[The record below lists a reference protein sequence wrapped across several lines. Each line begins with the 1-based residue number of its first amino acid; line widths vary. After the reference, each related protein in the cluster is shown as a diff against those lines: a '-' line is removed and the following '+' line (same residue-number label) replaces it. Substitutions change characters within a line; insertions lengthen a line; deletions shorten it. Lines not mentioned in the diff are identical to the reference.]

1 MNELLTV
8 SARGQVTLPATLRRR
23 LGLRGGD
30 VLVPES
36 QGEHIVLR
44 PQTAFDRYDDDQ
56 IEQWDVEDRLD
67 GDERR
72 RIIEALTQSD
82 LDPPQ
87 LIDFSNS

>member
-23 LGLRGGD
+23 LGLKGGD
-30 VLVPES
+30 VLVLES
-36 QGEHIVLR
+36 RGERIVLK
-44 PQTAFDRYDDDQ
+44 PQAVFDRYSDDQ

-72 RIIEALTQSD
+72 RIVEALTRAD
-82 LDPPQ
+82 RNPP
-87 LIDFSNS
+87 S

>member
-30 VLVPES
+30 VLVLES

-44 PQTAFDRYDDDQ
+44 PQAAFDRYDDDQ
-56 IEQWDVEDRLD
+56 IAQWDVEDRLD

-82 LDPPQ
+82 ADPPP
-87 LIDFSNS
+87 L

>member
-30 VLVPES
+30 VLVLES

-72 RIIEALTQSD
+72 RIIEALTRSD
-82 LDPPQ
+82 ADPPH
-87 LIDFSNS
+87 

>member
-30 VLVPES
+30 VLVLES

-72 RIIEALTQSD
+72 RIIETLTQSD
-82 LDPPQ
+82 L
-87 LIDFSNS
+87 

>member
-30 VLVPES
+30 VLVLES

-44 PQTAFDRYDDDQ
+44 PQAAFDRYDDDQ

-72 RIIEALTQSD
+72 RIIETLTQSD
-82 LDPPQ
+82 L
-87 LIDFSNS
+87 

>member
-30 VLVPES
+30 VLVLES

-72 RIIEALTQSD
+72 IIEALTRSD
-82 LDPPQ
+82 ADPPR
-87 LIDFSNS
+87 

>member
-1 MNELLTV
+1 MNVLLTV

-30 VLVPES
+30 VLVLES

>member
-82 LDPPQ
+82 ADPPP
-87 LIDFSNS
+87 L

>member
-30 VLVPES
+30 VLVLES

-44 PQTAFDRYDDDQ
+44 PQAVFDQYDDDQ

-72 RIIEALTQSD
+72 RIIETLTQSD
-82 LDPPQ
+82 L
-87 LIDFSNS
+87 

>member
-1 MNELLTV
+1 MNVLLTV

-30 VLVPES
+30 VLVLES

-72 RIIEALTQSD
+72 RIIETLTQSD
-82 LDPPQ
+82 ADSPH
-87 LIDFSNS
+87 

>member
-30 VLVPES
+30 VLVLES

-72 RIIEALTQSD
+72 RIIETLTSD
-82 LDPPQ
+82 L
-87 LIDFSNS
+87 

>member
-30 VLVPES
+30 VLELES
-36 QGEHIVLR
+36 QGEHIVLK
-44 PQTAFDRYDDDQ
+44 PQAVFDRYDDEQ
-56 IEQWDVEDRLD
+56 IEQWNVEDKLD

-72 RIIEALTQSD
+72 RIVKALTQSD
-82 LDPPQ
+82 PDPQ
-87 LIDFSNS
+87 I